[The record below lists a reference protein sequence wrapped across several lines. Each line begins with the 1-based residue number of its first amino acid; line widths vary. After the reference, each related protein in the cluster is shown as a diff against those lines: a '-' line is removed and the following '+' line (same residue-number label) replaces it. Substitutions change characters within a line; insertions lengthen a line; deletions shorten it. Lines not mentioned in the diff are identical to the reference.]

1 MDYAV
6 VISAIVLGLS
16 VLATIAKFLDW
27 FVHSDPKTMVR
38 TTRWMLLLVVLACI
52 PLLVMT
58 IANQQWPAAMLIGA
72 GMLIVPTLLKW
83 RAMFA
88 PLRAAFDYFRPK
100 ARPFDM
106 EIRDSEIR
114 DSEIRDSEAADDPE
128 MVRRA
133 AAILEA
139 YVGKSSLVALGD
151 GRRRARDDKACDEG
165 ERGLSR
171 HEALEVLGLER
182 GADETAIRAAH
193 KRLLG
198 LVHPDHSG
206 SAYLAKKVQQAT
218 DTLLTPSREWLSSS
232 GETPGPRNRA
242 AKR

>member
-27 FVHSDPKTMVR
+27 FVHSDPRTMVR
-38 TTRWMLLLVVLACI
+38 TVRWMLLLLILVCI

-72 GMLIVPTLLKW
+72 GMLIVPTILKW

-88 PLRAAFDYFRPK
+88 PLRAAFDHFRPK
-100 ARPFDM
+100 PRPFDM
-106 EIRDSEIR
+106 EIWDT
-114 DSEIRDSEAADDPE
+114 EAADDPE
-128 MVRRA
+128 MVRKA

-139 YVGKSSLVALGD
+139 YVGKSSPVALRD
-151 GRRRARDDKACDEG
+151 ERRSARDG
-165 ERGLSR
+165 ERGMSSK
-171 HEALEVLGLER
+171 EALEVLGLEP
-182 GADETAIRAAH
+182 GADEAAIRAAH

-198 LVHPDHSG
+198 LVHPDKSG
-206 SAYLAKKVQQAT
+206 SAYLAKKVHQAR
-218 DTLLTPSREWLSSS
+218 DTLLGPSREWPPSAEEHS
-232 GETPGPRNRA
+232 GARRSRA
-242 AKR
+242 AKL

>member
-38 TTRWMLLLVVLACI
+38 TTRWMLLLLVLACI
-52 PLLVMT
+52 PLIVVM

-72 GMLIVPTLLKW
+72 GLLAVTTFLKW
-83 RAMFA
+83 RTMFA

-106 EIRDSEIR
+106 EIWD
-114 DSEIRDSEAADDPE
+114 EAAQDPE

-133 AAILEA
+133 AALLEA

-151 GRRRARDDKACDEG
+151 GRRGKRDDG
-165 ERGLSR
+165 ERALSR
-171 HEALEVLGLER
+171 QEALEVLGLEAD
-182 GADETAIRAAH
+182 ADEAAIRTAH

-198 LVHPDHSG
+198 LVHPDHNG
-206 SAYLAKKVQQAT
+206 SAWLAKQVQQAR
-218 DTLLTPSREWLSSS
+218 DTLLAPSREWLSPA
-232 GETPGPRNRA
+232 GESAAPRNRS

>member
-38 TTRWMLLLVVLACI
+38 TSRWMLLLLVLACI
-52 PLLVMT
+52 PLLIVM
-58 IANQQWPAAMLIGA
+58 ILNQQWPAAMLIGA

-83 RAMFA
+83 RAIFA
-88 PLRAAFDYFRPK
+88 PLRAAFGYFRPK
-100 ARPFDM
+100 PRPFDM
-106 EIRDSEIR
+106 EIRDS
-114 DSEIRDSEAADDPE
+114 AADDPE

-139 YVGKSSLVALGD
+139 YVGKSSGGKSSLVAISD
-151 GRRRARDDKACDEG
+151 RRRSAPHEAEPV
-165 ERGLSR
+165 LS
-171 HEALEVLGLER
+171 HPEALEVLGLESD
-182 GADETAIRAAH
+182 ADEAAIRAAH

-198 LVHPDHSG
+198 LVHPDRSG
-206 SAYLAKKVQQAT
+206 SAYLARKVEQAR
-218 DTLLTPSREWLSSS
+218 DTLLASRERLENSAP
-232 GETPGPRNRA
+232 TNRV

>member
-38 TTRWMLLLVVLACI
+38 TTRWMLLLLALACI
-52 PLLVMT
+52 PLIVVM

-72 GMLIVPTLLKW
+72 GLLGVATFLKW
-83 RAMFA
+83 RTMFA

-106 EIRDSEIR
+106 EIWD
-114 DSEIRDSEAADDPE
+114 EAAQDPE

-133 AAILEA
+133 AALLEA

-151 GRRRARDDKACDEG
+151 GRRGKRDDG
-165 ERGLSR
+165 ERTLSR
-171 HEALEVLGLER
+171 QEALEVLGLEA
-182 GADETAIRAAH
+182 GADEAAIRAAH

-206 SAYLAKKVQQAT
+206 SAWLAKQVQQAR
-218 DTLLTPSREWLSSS
+218 DTLLAPSREWLSPS
-232 GETPGPRNRA
+232 GEASPRNRA

>member
-38 TTRWMLLLVVLACI
+38 TTRWMLLLLALACI
-52 PLLVMT
+52 PLLVLT

-100 ARPFDM
+100 ARPLDM
-106 EIRDSEIR
+106 EIWD
-114 DSEIRDSEAADDPE
+114 DEAAQDPE

-139 YVGKSSLVALGD
+139 YVGKSSLVAPATG
-151 GRRRARDDKACDEG
+151 GAAPATTVSAPCRARKP
-165 ERGLSR
+165 RR
-171 HEALEVLGLER
+171 VLGLET
-182 GADETAIRAAH
+182 GADERDPRRPQ
-193 KRLLG
+193 RLWARPSRPQRLG
-198 LVHPDHSG
+198 LSRQ
-206 SAYLAKKVQQAT
+206 KVQQAR
-218 DTLLTPSREWLSSS
+218 DTLLAPSR
-232 GETPGPRNRA
+232 
-242 AKR
+242 

>member
-27 FVHSDPKTMVR
+27 FVHSDPRTMVR
-38 TTRWMLLLVVLACI
+38 TTRWMLLLLVLACI

-72 GMLIVPTLLKW
+72 GMLLVPTLLKW

-106 EIRDSEIR
+106 EIWD
-114 DSEIRDSEAADDPE
+114 DEAAQDPE

-133 AAILEA
+133 AALLEA
-139 YVGKSSLVALGD
+139 YVGKSSLVALSD
-151 GRRRARDDKACDEG
+151 GRRSARDNGDRGGGTRDNE
-165 ERGLSR
+165 ERGMS
-171 HEALEVLGLER
+171 HQEALEVLGLEP
-182 GADETAIRAAH
+182 GADEAAIRAAH
-193 KRLLG
+193 KHLLG

-206 SAYLAKKVQQAT
+206 STWLAKKVQQAR
-218 DTLLTPSREWLSSS
+218 DTLLAPSRGWLSSS
-232 GETPGPRNRA
+232 GETSAARNRA